1 MRKVE
6 LSLKEK
12 EKDELKNEI
21 EALYTSKYFN
31 CNYTQFTEQLAERE
45 NIFLSIPEVGQ
56 VLRERYILSPRARK
70 ITKKNVKKK
79 FKLMLAYIFGLVILK
94 QPYMLLQM
102 TLLATLLLHISII
115 KRL

>member
-31 CNYTQFTEQLAERE
+31 CNYTQFTE
-45 NIFLSIPEVGQ
+45 
-56 VLRERYILSPRARK
+56 
-70 ITKKNVKKK
+70 
-79 FKLMLAYIFGLVILK
+79 
-94 QPYMLLQM
+94 
-102 TLLATLLLHISII
+102 
-115 KRL
+115 